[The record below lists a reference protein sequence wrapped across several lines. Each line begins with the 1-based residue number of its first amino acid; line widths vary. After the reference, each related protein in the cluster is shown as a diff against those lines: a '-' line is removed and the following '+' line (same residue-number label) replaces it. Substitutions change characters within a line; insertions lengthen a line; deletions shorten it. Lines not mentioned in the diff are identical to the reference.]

1 MADATLPVSAE
12 PTLVEAPSSANM
24 GSGPIDWEDRLS
36 AFTSQ
41 PAFKRALPAL
51 IGVGAIAAVALV
63 YIAVAGSPQRMLYGN
78 LSDSERMAV
87 VDALETGGI
96 VYQMNNGTGAITV
109 AEDDFYRAKMLLSS
123 DGGVASPQGAS
134 EMLDSIPL
142 GSSRTLEGERLRLA
156 RERELMLTIQEID
169 GIEGVRVHLATPE
182 RSVFVRSSNPPS
194 ASVMLRLVSGRSLSQ
209 RQVDAIVNLV
219 SGSVPGMTA
228 DAVRVVDQ
236 NGRLLSAAR
245 DAEMDG
251 LALQREFEA
260 KLQGQLATLL
270 TPLLGGGNFSSQ
282 VQVELDQN
290 EVTSAR
296 ETYDKDGAVRSE
308 NERKITR
315 MATRQ
320 TGGVPGVTANTPP
333 PDAALVD
340 GPPQGTAAPQTQST
354 NTASTPSNSESA
366 IQRAYELDREVAV
379 TAKRAG
385 GLTRLSVAVAVSQE
399 AMSAAAPMTAEELE
413 ALVSA
418 AVGADT
424 ARGDT
429 VKIAVSAFGTPE
441 IAPLAFYETPWF
453 AQILRYGAA
462 LIAVLLVLLLAVR
475 PLVAGAGPNT
485 KKAKAKKGKDKS
497 KALTSDA
504 EENGEPT
511 TLEAGALANA
521 ASQSK
526 SDLYTDLPEQ
536 VRLARTLTSEQPDR
550 ALEALQRMLQPS
562 NPKPEKA
569 AS

>member
-12 PTLVEAPSSANM
+12 PTLVKTPSSASM
-24 GSGPIDWEDRLS
+24 GSGPTEWQAWLS
-36 AFTSQ
+36 AFTTQ

-51 IGVGAIAAVALV
+51 IGLGAIAAVALV
-63 YIAVAGSPQRMLYGN
+63 YIAIAGSPQRMLYGN
-78 LSDSERMAV
+78 LSDSERMSV

-96 VYQMNNGTGAITV
+96 AYQMNNATGAITV

-123 DGGVASPQGAS
+123 NGGVAAPQGAS

-209 RQVDAIVNLV
+209 PQVDAIVNLV
-219 SGSVPGMTA
+219 SGSVPGMSA

-236 NGRLLSAAR
+236 NGRLLSAAS
-245 DAEMDG
+245 DPEMDG
-251 LALQREFEA
+251 LTLQREFEA

-270 TPLLGGGNFSSQ
+270 TPLLGEGNFSSQ

-308 NERKITR
+308 NERKVTR
-315 MATRQ
+315 MTARQ
-320 TGGVPGVTANTPP
+320 PGGVPGVTANTPP

-340 GPPQGTAAPQTQST
+340 GPPQGNNAPETQAAKKPT
-354 NTASTPSNSESA
+354 TPGDSESA

-399 AMSAAAPMTAEELE
+399 AMSAAAPLTGEELE

-429 VKIAVSAFGTPE
+429 VKIAVSAFGSPE
-441 IAPLAFYETPWF
+441 ITPLAFYETPWF

-475 PLVAGAGPNT
+475 PMVAGSGP
-485 KKAKAKKGKDKS
+485 KIKEAKTKKGKDKS

-504 EENGEPT
+504 QDGEGPSALENVVQGNDAS
-511 TLEAGALANA
+511 LSAGDPY
-521 ASQSK
+521 AS
-526 SDLYTDLPEQ
+526 LPEQ
-536 VRLARTLTSEQPDR
+536 VRLARTLASKQPDR
-550 ALEALQRMLQPS
+550 ALDALQRMLQPS
-562 NPKPEKA
+562 DPEPGKA